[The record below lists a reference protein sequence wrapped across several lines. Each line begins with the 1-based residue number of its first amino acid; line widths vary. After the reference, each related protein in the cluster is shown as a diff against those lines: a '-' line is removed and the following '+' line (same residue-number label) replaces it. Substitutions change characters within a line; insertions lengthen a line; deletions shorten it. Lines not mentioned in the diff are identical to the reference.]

1 MSADARVLPTLNAD
15 GSRARV
21 RPRTARGRFFQRRRI
36 VAYAL
41 IVLFL
46 ILPYIQ
52 IDGRPAI
59 LLDLTTREFALFG
72 AVFRPSDTLS
82 LMMFGLTIAF
92 AIVLV
97 TALWGRVWCG
107 WACPQTVWLE
117 FLFRPLERLFEGSPA
132 QQRALDKRHGIKWR
146 RLAKWGVYLA
156 LAFVL
161 ANTFLSYFVGASRVA
176 NWVQSSPAVHP
187 VGFGV
192 VVVVT
197 AAMFF
202 DFTYFREQTCTFAC
216 PYGRLQSVLLDR
228 QSLIVAYD
236 DGRGEPRGKRGRLP
250 VAPQGVGD
258 CVDCGA
264 CVQVCPTGIDIR
276 RGLQMECIGCAQCI
290 DACDG
295 VMDKLERPRGLIR
308 YTSHAALAGE
318 KPRLLR
324 ARTVIYPVMLA
335 AALIG
340 LLVTVGERPAAD
352 VWLERSTT
360 PYDKLD
366 TGEIS
371 TPVKVRLENRSGAAR
386 TYTLAFDD
394 TAPSKTAGLQP
405 GYQLAPGQTML
416 IPFFV
421 LSPATSFQHGER
433 RARLTVRD
441 DTGWTRTLPVVLL
454 GPERATPDAHH
465 PPQGA
470 LR

>member
-1 MSADARVLPTLNAD
+1 MNANGRVLPTLNAD

-21 RPRTARGRFFQRRRI
+21 RPRTAQGRFFQRRRI

-46 ILPYIQ
+46 ALPYIQ
-52 IDGRPAI
+52 IGGKPAI
-59 LLDLTTREFALFG
+59 LLDLTTREFAFFG
-72 AVFRPSDTLS
+72 AIFRPSDTVA
-82 LMMFGLTIAF
+82 LMMFGLTVAF

-117 FLFRPLERLFEGSPA
+117 WVFRPIERLFEGSPA
-132 QQRALDKRHGIKWR
+132 HQLALDRRGGVTWR
-146 RLAKWGVYLA
+146 RLAKWGVYLV

-161 ANTFLSYFVGASRVA
+161 ANTFLSYFVGASRVGH
-176 NWVQSSPAVHP
+176 WVRSSPAVHP

-250 VAPQGVGD
+250 VAPQGLGD

-276 RGLQMECIGCAQCI
+276 HGLQMECIGCAQCV
-290 DACDG
+290 DACDA

-324 ARTVIYPVMLA
+324 ARTLIYPVMLA
-335 AALIG
+335 AALVG
-340 LLVTVGERPAAD
+340 LLVTLGGRPAAD

-360 PYDKLD
+360 PYDRLD

-371 TPVKVRLENRSGAAR
+371 TPVKVRLENRSGGPR
-386 TYTLAFDD
+386 HYTLAFEDSS
-394 TAPSKTAGLQP
+394 PSRTAGLQSSYP
-405 GYQLAPGQTML
+405 LAAGQTLL

-421 LSPATSFQHGER
+421 LSPAASFDHGER
-433 RARLTVRD
+433 HARLTVRD
-441 DTGWTRTLPVVLL
+441 DAGWSRTLPILLL
-454 GPERATPDAHH
+454 GPEHPGPAEGAH
-465 PPQGA
+465 
-470 LR
+470 R